1 MARVLTRP
9 LFRKGGLSQTPR
21 PTHRGGGL
29 TTIRPRYRN
38 GGMNGIMSGIVPRRG
53 YANGPN
59 IPGTPIVPVQALT
72 EQEPW
77 WGQRLY
83 NWVNP
88 TSGDIIQRMQKVQ
101 TAPSLVEEMT
111 KPAPIEFRTQA
122 EADAYIA
129 ANPEYKGKI
138 KIRSTGQTIDTKL
151 PPSSNVPEIIT
162 GTNGAKE
169 DTSQSDLESLQ
180 DYMKMFAAASA
191 ADPDET
197 RKANWLEVAKIG
209 ANILAQPGGDLTG
222 AIGKATSRSL
232 EGISKRIAADKAA
245 KQQAKLLG
253 LKVGAEAMGGGEF
266 GRKINTLA
274 RLTGKSKESIAKKF
288 FAGDYDFDKEYLAAA
303 EASGVEVGEA
313 RKIYLKNIK
322 TMSDKHPEIAA
333 RLNKPFPKKNAAEG
347 EYYVLPGGQFT
358 RWVDGEKLKPTD
370 PGFYDK
376 EI

>member
-138 KIRSTGQTIDTKL
+138 KIRSTCLLYTS
-151 PPSSNVPEIIT
+151 PSPR
-162 GTNGAKE
+162 
-169 DTSQSDLESLQ
+169 D
-180 DYMKMFAAASA
+180 
-191 ADPDET
+191 
-197 RKANWLEVAKIG
+197 
-209 ANILAQPGGDLTG
+209 
-222 AIGKATSRSL
+222 
-232 EGISKRIAADKAA
+232 
-245 KQQAKLLG
+245 
-253 LKVGAEAMGGGEF
+253 
-266 GRKINTLA
+266 
-274 RLTGKSKESIAKKF
+274 
-288 FAGDYDFDKEYLAAA
+288 
-303 EASGVEVGEA
+303 
-313 RKIYLKNIK
+313 
-322 TMSDKHPEIAA
+322 
-333 RLNKPFPKKNAAEG
+333 
-347 EYYVLPGGQFT
+347 
-358 RWVDGEKLKPTD
+358 
-370 PGFYDK
+370 
-376 EI
+376 